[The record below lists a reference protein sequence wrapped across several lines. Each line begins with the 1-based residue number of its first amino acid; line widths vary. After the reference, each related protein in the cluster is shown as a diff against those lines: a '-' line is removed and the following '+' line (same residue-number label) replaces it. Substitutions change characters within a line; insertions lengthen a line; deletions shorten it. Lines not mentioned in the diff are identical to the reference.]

1 MVYIPWNS
9 GGSLVDIA
17 MKHIEPSSALHFDPG
32 DARLWVDGRESQLT
46 PTQASMLR
54 YFAFN
59 SNRVISKQELLDMVW
74 PDTHVTEALVKDYVR
89 RLRRILD
96 DDPSQ
101 PRFIET
107 VRGMGYRFVGSVSIS
122 GVDDVTQSAG
132 AASRSAPSIAV
143 LPFTD
148 ASDGDNQAYFSAGFA
163 EDIVAELSRFRSL
176 VVIARDSSFS
186 YDAQTAAA
194 IQVGRELDVQYVLRG
209 SVRRAGDRLR
219 IHAQLIEADSD
230 VCVWADRYDRR
241 LVDVFAVQAEVSAAI
256 VSTLVG
262 YLEDFGRRQA
272 ARKEPND
279 LAVYDYLLLGNWHLR
294 QGGRLDVFEARRLYR
309 RAIELEPTYARAH
322 AELAFSYLQEF
333 WSDWTEDYK
342 AAVDMAYALAKKA
355 VALDELDG
363 RAHLYLAVTHRS
375 AASNFDL
382 AEAQFRM
389 AHKLNPNDY
398 DVFCL
403 MAWHFALSG
412 KAEEGIACAAHAIR
426 LSPLTTED
434 CYGAQCIAAY
444 SAGHYEEALITLS
457 SIAEPS
463 NIVNAYRAM
472 CYAQLGRESEA
483 RQAMAHYLANASTD
497 MAAYPGTDSDR
508 WRQYWAVN
516 TPFKDPK
523 DLEHLL
529 DGLHKAGLP

>member
-1 MVYIPWNS
+1 
-9 GGSLVDIA
+9 
-17 MKHIEPSSALHFDPG
+17 MKKIEPTSALHFDPS
-32 DARLWVDGRESQLT
+32 DARLWVNGRESQLT

-54 YFAFN
+54 YFALN
-59 SNRVISKQELLDMVW
+59 SNRVISKHELLDKVW

-89 RLRRILD
+89 KLRQILG

-107 VRGMGYRFVGSVSIS
+107 VRGMGYRFVASASVS
-122 GVDDVTQSAG
+122 GVDDLTQSAV
-132 AASRSAPSIAV
+132 AASRLAPSVAV
-143 LPFTD
+143 LPFID
-148 ASDGDNQAYFSAGFA
+148 ASNGDNQAYFSAGFA
-163 EDIVAELSRFRSL
+163 EDIIAELSRFRSL
-176 VVIARDSSFS
+176 VVIAGDSSFT
-186 YDAQTAAA
+186 YNAQTATTLR
-194 IQVGRELDVQYVLRG
+194 VGRELDAQYVLRG
-209 SVRRAGDRLR
+209 SLRRAGDRLR
-219 IHAQLIEADSD
+219 IHAQLIEAESD
-230 VCVWADRYDRR
+230 VCVWAENYDRR

-262 YLEDFGRRQA
+262 HLEDFGRRQA
-272 ARKEPND
+272 ARKSPDD

-294 QGGRLDVFEARRLYR
+294 QGSSSDVFKARRMYE

-322 AELAFSYLQEF
+322 AELAFSYLLEF
-333 WSDWTEDYK
+333 WSVWTEDYQ

-355 VALDELDG
+355 VALDELDS

-375 AASNFDL
+375 AAGRFDL
-382 AEAQFRM
+382 AEAEFRR

-403 MAWHFALSG
+403 RAWDLALSG

-434 CYGAQCIAAY
+434 CYSAQCVAAY
-444 SAGHYEEALITLS
+444 SAGHYEEALIPLS
-457 SIAEPS
+457 SIPEPS

-483 RQAMAHYLANASTD
+483 RQAMTLYLANASTD
-497 MAAYPGTDSDR
+497 MAVYPGADSDR

-516 TPFKDPK
+516 TPFEDPK

-529 DGLHKAGLP
+529 DGLHMAGLP